1 MQIYAKCSSLC
12 TVWSSTTTLPG
23 LSCFDQ
29 SMVLSGLGQLHP
41 ACVPDSSWHSKETS
55 FSVAL
60 NWLTEQKGQ
69 FWEVKPSVS
78 LLKTPPPHTHT
89 QQPPPK
95 TPKNN
100 QFTLLFV
107 HSPTLFGEVYIFKNC
122 KEETVAP
129 QMLRMGAKQLPKM
142 AEVQPFFFLRY
153 ALLSGCRDG
162 GKQTIK
168 KRHDY
173 KELGFSSCL
182 ELWTNYYKL
191 LSYFMCYFFFINFNY
206 TG

>member
-23 LSCFDQ
+23 LSCFNQ

-41 ACVPDSSWHSKETS
+41 ACVPDSSWHSKQTS
-55 FSVAL
+55 FSVVL
-60 NWLTEQKGQ
+60 NWLSHWAKRAILRSQTFRFSIKD
-69 FWEVKPSVS
+69 
-78 LLKTPPPHTHT
+78 PPPHTHT

-107 HSPTLFGEVYIFKNC
+107 YSPTLFGEVYVFKNC

-173 KELGFSSCL
+173 KELCFSSCL
-182 ELWTNYYKL
+182 ELWTNY
-191 LSYFMCYFFFINFNY
+191 
-206 TG
+206 

>member
-1 MQIYAKCSSLC
+1 MQIYAKCSSLF

-41 ACVPDSSWHSKETS
+41 ACVPDSSWHSKQTS
-55 FSVAL
+55 FSVVL
-60 NWLTEQKGQ
+60 NWLSHWAKRAI
-69 FWEVKPSVS
+69 WEVKPSVS
-78 LLKTPPPHTHT
+78 LLKTPP
-89 QQPPPK
+89 QQPPPPK
-95 TPKNN
+95 KKKPKNN

-107 HSPTLFGEVYIFKNC
+107 HSPTLFGEVYVFKNC

-162 GKQTIK
+162 RKQTIK

-173 KELGFSSCL
+173 KELCFSSCL
-182 ELWTNYYKL
+182 ELWTNY
-191 LSYFMCYFFFINFNY
+191 
-206 TG
+206 